1 MMNTTEN
8 TENSKSSQTFGFFE
22 TFFFPFWTRNVMKN
36 HCRKLENPE
45 KHKEEKEQPTIF
57 A

>member
-22 TFFFPFWTRNVMKN
+22 TFFFSFWTRNVMKN